1 MKGSIQMVFQKAGLE
16 IYNYDSTHC
25 IYYELIETIPQV
37 SNLIYSRSFQCL
49 VILLVTDIVIG
60 ISWRG
65 GCYDVFLF
73 YYIKP

>member
-37 SNLIYSRSFQCL
+37 SNLIYSRSLSVLGYTFSNRHSYWNFL
-49 VILLVTDIVIG
+49 A
-60 ISWRG
+60 WRM
-65 GCYDVFLF
+65 
-73 YYIKP
+73 